1 MLFPIFPPNCCWR
14 FLNLCLFIF
23 LLIWSRNHDAKL
35 FRFLCFMLRCWTLFC
50 TRFGLHSTTLFDAL
64 HLTLRCWNFMI
75 FFTVCVV
82 AECPRFISCY
92 TIWSCFYDANRPV
105 PPVKAIGVP
114 YIMLRYVFL
123 FEMLRCFIL
132 SRSFYAASPRSI
144 RPVVWRFPYPY
155 FFPSLIKFSVCCLIL
170 SSTHYAVWSFLTRY
184 VLDLPALCWLVL
196 FMSWYMLHLIFV
208 MLHCLTFSTSC
219 YASWASLPYVMLLK
233 ALGITV

>member
-1 MLFPIFPPNCCWR
+1 MLST
-14 FLNLCLFIF
+14 
-23 LLIWSRNHDAKL
+23 SRYAAEIS
-35 FRFLCFMLRCWTLFC
+35 W
-50 TRFGLHSTTLFDAL
+50 
-64 HLTLRCWNFMI
+64 I

-82 AECPRFISCY
+82 AECPLFISCY

-123 FEMLRCFIL
+123 FEMLRCLIL
-132 SRSFYAASPRSI
+132 SRSFYAASPRSK